1 MLYKKSNKTWVN
13 FRKNWQNQ
21 VHVLIYVLQTFLLGW
36 VDLQHSRWLKVWSIV
51 FKNFTTQF
59 RENNNRSQHLHMTG
73 SKAFYIATTTISV
86 EFEVSFYSKSH
97 SSQPASDRLLRAA
110 MSLYFVLPCL
120 IHPSPYSDIQLHLPV
135 IVALPSVL
143 HTLVTRELQLV
154 YHYHEWNTS
163 TYDQYIVLQF
173 TLEAYLYHKAR
184 FFASPS

>member
-59 RENNNRSQHLHMTG
+59 RENNNSSQHLHMTG

-86 EFEVSFYSKSH
+86 EFEVSFYSKSLG
-97 SSQPASDRLLRAA
+97 SQPASDRLLRAA
-110 MSLYFVLPCL
+110 MSLYFRITLL
-120 IHPSPYSDIQLHLPV
+120 DTSFTIFWYS
-135 IVALPSVL
+135 ASSASN
-143 HTLVTRELQLV
+143 R
-154 YHYHEWNTS
+154 S
-163 TYDQYIVLQF
+163 
-173 TLEAYLYHKAR
+173 
-184 FFASPS
+184 FAIRASYSGD